1 MSDKPVIAITGANG
15 FIGSYL
21 VGMLREKGY
30 RVIAFSREPQV
41 EADPGVAHRRF
52 DLAAQDEPINLA
64 GCDVLV
70 HCAYAKV
77 KNAAEADAVNL
88 AGTRR
93 LYEAAKK
100 AGMKRFLFLSS
111 LSAHEGAISQYG
123 RIKLAIEKML
133 DVEKDLILRPGLTL
147 GHGGVFG
154 NILRAVQRSWVI
166 PLVDGGR
173 QRMQGIDIEDLGACL
188 LAALERDITGSY
200 TLIADEDFTLRE
212 MAQAIREKSG
222 RRVPFVTVPYGLV
235 NLGLA
240 LVEFLR
246 LPTPVRR
253 ENLLGLKQNIRWET
267 GDCERVF
274 GVAPMP
280 FTRSVERLSKEKI

>member
-188 LAALERDITGSY
+188 LAAQAVGDEKPRQGSRGHSQREDCGPGSAHLGESEPSLRQNQGRQEQRKRQDAEEEALSDELEPTAKKAVGP
-200 TLIADEDFTLRE
+200 
-212 MAQAIREKSG
+212 AQ
-222 RRVPFVTVPYGLV
+222 
-235 NLGLA
+235 
-240 LVEFLR
+240 
-246 LPTPVRR
+246 
-253 ENLLGLKQNIRWET
+253 Q
-267 GDCERVF
+267 DCQTC
-274 GVAPMP
+274 GGG
-280 FTRSVERLSKEKI
+280 